1 MQGNS
6 GTGGMKPWNSLSL
19 CMISS
24 IIPNAEDLL
33 ALEPEE
39 LAGPL
44 LKYVSQL
51 GVNDQN
57 RNNAFNGE
65 RIVSGYPRAN
75 HEKIKRALMEAWVW
89 LEHENLIAP
98 RPGSDR
104 DWIYITRL
112 GERLIEASDFE
123 SYRRASLLP
132 KNQIHPV
139 IVQRVYNTFL
149 RGDYDVAVFLAFKQ
163 VEIAV
168 RTAGNFSSS
177 DLGPPLM
184 RSAFAVQ
191 GGPLANTSEVS
202 AERQALSDF
211 FAGAIGYC
219 KNPQSHR
226 NVNLEPSESVELII
240 LASYLLRVVDSRS
253 QT

>member
-1 MQGNS
+1 
-6 GTGGMKPWNSLSL
+6 
-19 CMISS
+19 MISS
-24 IIPNAEDLL
+24 IVPNAEDLL

-44 LKYVSQL
+44 LKYVSQM
-51 GVNDQN
+51 GVNDQH

-65 RIVSGYPRAN
+65 RIVQGYSRAD
-75 HEKIKRALMEAWVW
+75 HEKIKRALTEAWVW
-89 LEHENLIAP
+89 LEREGLIAP

-104 DWIYITRL
+104 DWIYITRR
-112 GERLIEASDFE
+112 GERLIESSDFE

-132 KNQIHPV
+132 KHQIHPV
-139 IVQRVYNTFL
+139 IVQRVYNAFL
-149 RGDYDVAVFLAFKQ
+149 RGDYDVAVFLAFKE

-168 RTAGNFSSS
+168 RTAGKFSST

-191 GGPLANTSEVS
+191 GGPLTDASEVS
-202 AERQALSDF
+202 AERQALSDL

-226 NVNLEPSESVELII
+226 NVNLQPSESVELIM
-240 LASYLLRVVDSRS
+240 LASYLLRVVDSRRQS
-253 QT
+253 